1 MRAELLPAL
10 PASRPPRRAGR
21 HLHEPRRIPLRR
33 ARARSTLTDA
43 PSTTQIVQARLAVGL
58 LVALVVG
65 GALWYGLTAESLG
78 RLWSDILDRP
88 GGPMTFRF
96 ILQPAMAFF
105 AAFRDGAED
114 AQRGRRP
121 YLWAIITEPGERKGR
136 IYGSIISTSRIILL
150 GLFMDA
156 VYQLIVLKTFYP
168 GQAVIIALAL
178 ALVPYVLMRGPI
190 ARIAHWSRRQRS
202 V

>member
-1 MRAELLPAL
+1 MSDLPSSKQILLARIAL
-10 PASRPPRRAGR
+10 A
-21 HLHEPRRIPLRR
+21 
-33 ARARSTLTDA
+33 
-43 PSTTQIVQARLAVGL
+43 
-58 LVALVVG
+58 LVA
-65 GALWYGLTAESLG
+65 ALTLAGLAEYASSPEE
-78 RLWSDILDRP
+78 RHHMMQDIMARP